1 MVRWFPW
8 CLSAAPGPSVD
19 RTWRRYG
26 KEPCSYTGVIGVKE
40 TAVSLC
46 LDHVPRLL
54 EAVYGGRVRKVR
66 RTPAHRLEQKHKMDF
81 WTLFAACSALAA
93 LVVYALF
100 GVLSYRRRLGEV
112 KKQRRVSDT
121 VKPPPPER
129 RRDGKADD

>member
-1 MVRWFPW
+1 MTVRGDGTERS
-8 CLSAAPGPSVD
+8 CARTPGL
-19 RTWRRYG
+19 
-26 KEPCSYTGVIGVKE
+26 IGVKE

-46 LDHVPRLL
+46 QDHVPRLL

-100 GVLSYRRRLGEV
+100 GVLFYRRRFGEV

-129 RRDGKADD
+129 RRRDGKADD